1 MRYRKTPL
9 SRTLVNVW
17 PANRRALERRAK
29 TASELAHTVEDTLAK
44 RSLFAIKHAA
54 LAALF
59 EAAHGSPDPPIM
71 GKPRASV
78 DRRLLLQGCRVFSIR
93 MRRGLSLHLPEVY
106 ASPLIVSLVNRKTT
120 STTQNVEAI

>member
-1 MRYRKTPL
+1 MRFRNAGFNQ
-9 SRTLVNVW
+9 TLTALW

-29 TASELAHTVEDTLAK
+29 TASELAHTVEDPLAK

-59 EAAHGSPDPPIM
+59 EAAHGSPDPPIV
-71 GKPRASV
+71 GKPSASV

-93 MRRGLSLHLPEVY
+93 MRHGLSLHLPEVY
-106 ASPLIVSLVNRKTT
+106 ASPLIVNLVNRKTIN
-120 STTQNVEAI
+120 TTQNVEAI